1 MFHTCNSARAA
12 VVSADDAQKT
22 IVERIYLRHTT
33 NPCLSACV
41 CFLSVSFFCHAHPF
55 SHAIFLSYSNNSS
68 FYIDS
73 IWCRATV
80 FRLTNLYTS
89 LKFNHLHCYFCC
101 FLCLV
106 TLFLISIAR
115 LLASSTTHPSQ
126 TSDKIDGFE
135 VLRFNQIKNNV
146 TS

>member
-12 VVSADDAQKT
+12 IVGADADDAQKT

-33 NPCLSACV
+33 NPCLSASVCV
-41 CFLSVSFFCHAHPF
+41 RIVSVSFLCHTHPF
-55 SHAIFLSYSNNSS
+55 TPAIFLSYSNNLS

-89 LKFNHLHCYFCC
+89 LEFNHLHCYFCC
-101 FLCLV
+101 FL
-106 TLFLISIAR
+106 LFLITISRSFARFINYTSI
-115 LLASSTTHPSQ
+115 
-126 TSDKIDGFE
+126 
-135 VLRFNQIKNNV
+135 
-146 TS
+146 